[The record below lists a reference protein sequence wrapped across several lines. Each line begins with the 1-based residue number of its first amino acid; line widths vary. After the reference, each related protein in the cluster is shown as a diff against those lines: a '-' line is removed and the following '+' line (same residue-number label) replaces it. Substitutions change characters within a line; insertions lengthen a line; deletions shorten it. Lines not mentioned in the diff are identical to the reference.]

1 MFWLFALPPLR
12 SLPLPA
18 LHPQWFATQ
27 LLEANRPRAALR
39 YYERHLASEEETYDD
54 VWFSL
59 VNGALCVALLSERS
73 GKVPPLQLQAARGW
87 LWAALASA
95 PADDR
100 LLSLLRRL
108 SNGDLCADRV
118 ALAAAAAAHRRRTG
132 AAIVRSRGA
141 PGLPEAGG
149 TLVVAFAGADS
160 ALGGGVDGGVA
171 SHQFVRAC
179 ERAGVRHVLFVR
191 DALRAWYLRGLGT
204 DPWGEEGLDTQL
216 SQASQGDGYR
226 HQAEHGRDE
235 PCDDFSG
242 LLALLGREIAA
253 ARPARVVTVGS
264 SMGGCAAL
272 PAELHP
278 LTPPPLLHSLT
289 TPTHSTPPHLP
300 PCRYA
305 ALRIALELQPP
316 QRSEAAEG
324 RGAAEAR
331 WPEVRGIA
339 FSPQVLLSPA
349 ARRLAALPPASFDPF
364 LEGCSAVSEV
374 AGFELTSLLQVVARR
389 DRAAAPA
396 VALQVHVGDLAPGD
410 GVEAELLSDAVR
422 AGGGG
427 GRSGAGVSMEL
438 VRHAGRGHNLVGDM
452 RDAGELDA
460 LLRSF
465 ADGA

>member
-1 MFWLFALPPLR
+1 MFWLAALPPPAL

-39 YYERHLASEEETYDD
+39 YYERHMASQEETYDD

-73 GKVPPLQLQAARGW
+73 GKVPPLQLQVARGW

-100 LLSLLRRL
+100 LLSLLRRI
-108 SNGDLCADRV
+108 SSGDLCADRA

-132 AAIVRSRGA
+132 AAILRSRGA
-141 PGLPEAGG
+141 SGPPEAGG
-149 TLVVAFAGADS
+149 TLVIAFAGADS
-160 ALGGGVDGGVA
+160 ALGGGADGGVA

-204 DPWGEEGLDTQL
+204 DPWGEEGLDAQG
-216 SQASQGDGYR
+216 SQASQGPGHR
-226 HQAEHGRDE
+226 HQGEHGCDE

-272 PAELHP
+272 PAALHP
-278 LTPPPLLHSLT
+278 LPSLATPL
-289 TPTHSTPPHLP
+289 HSTPLHPLQVRGSARRP
-300 PCRYA
+300 RA
-305 ALRIALELQPP
+305 A
-316 QRSEAAEG
+316 AAAATRGDGGAGGG
-324 RGAAEAR
+324 RG
-331 WPEVRGIA
+331 
-339 FSPQVLLSPA
+339 
-349 ARRLAALPPASFDPF
+349 
-364 LEGCSAVSEV
+364 EV
-374 AGFELTSLLQVVARR
+374 AGGARHR
-389 DRAAAPA
+389 FLAAGAAPTSRLPPR
-396 VALQVHVGDLAPGD
+396 VT
-410 GVEAELLSDAVR
+410 
-422 AGGGG
+422 
-427 GRSGAGVSMEL
+427 
-438 VRHAGRGHNLVGDM
+438 
-452 RDAGELDA
+452 
-460 LLRSF
+460 
-465 ADGA
+465 

>member
-108 SNGDLCADRV
+108 SNRDLCADRV

-278 LTPPPLLHSLT
+278 LLHPLTPLPHYAHSL
-289 TPTHSTPPHLP
+289 HSTPPP
-300 PCRYA
+300 P
-305 ALRIALELQPP
+305 LQ
-316 QRSEAAEG
+316 
-324 RGAAEAR
+324 
-331 WPEVRGIA
+331 VRG
-339 FSPQVLLSPA
+339 S
-349 ARRLAALPPASFDPF
+349 ARRP
-364 LEGCSAVSEV
+364 
-374 AGFELTSLLQVVARR
+374 
-389 DRAAAPA
+389 RAAAA
-396 VALQVHVGDLAPGD
+396 
-410 GVEAELLSDAVR
+410 AEI
-422 AGGGG
+422 GGGG
-427 GRSGAGVSMEL
+427 GAGGSRGEVAGGA
-438 VRHAGRGHNLVGDM
+438 RHRFLAAGAALACRTSPC
-452 RDAGELDA
+452 RAA
-460 LLRSF
+460 ARLLRPLPR
-465 ADGA
+465 GLQRRE

>member
-1 MFWLFALPPLR
+1 MFWLAALPPPAL

-39 YYERHLASEEETYDD
+39 YYERHMASQEETYDD

-73 GKVPPLQLQAARGW
+73 GKVPPLQLQVARGW

-100 LLSLLRRL
+100 LLSLLRRI
-108 SNGDLCADRV
+108 SSGDLCADRA

-132 AAIVRSRGA
+132 AAILRSRGA
-141 PGLPEAGG
+141 SGPPEAGG
-149 TLVVAFAGADS
+149 TLVIAFAGADS
-160 ALGGGVDGGVA
+160 ALGGGADGGVA

-204 DPWGEEGLDTQL
+204 DPWGEEGLDAQG
-216 SQASQGDGYR
+216 SQASQGPGHR
-226 HQAEHGRDE
+226 HQGEHGCDE

-272 PAELHP
+272 PAALHP
-278 LTPPPLLHSLT
+278 LHSLA
-289 TPTHSTPPHLP
+289 TPTHSTPLHRT

-305 ALRIALELQPP
+305 ALRVALELQPP
-316 QRSEAAEG
+316 PRPEATEA

-339 FSPQVLLSPA
+339 FSPQVLLQPA
-349 ARRLAALPPASFDPF
+349 ACPPALPS
-364 LEGCSAVSEV
+364 
-374 AGFELTSLLQVVARR
+374 
-389 DRAAAPA
+389 DRP
-396 VALQVHVGDLAPGD
+396 
-410 GVEAELLSDAVR
+410 
-422 AGGGG
+422 
-427 GRSGAGVSMEL
+427 
-438 VRHAGRGHNLVGDM
+438 
-452 RDAGELDA
+452 
-460 LLRSF
+460 
-465 ADGA
+465 

>member
-1 MFWLFALPPLR
+1 MFWLVALPPSAL

-18 LHPQWFATQ
+18 QHPQWFATQ

-39 YYERHLASEEETYDD
+39 YYERHMASQEETYDD

-73 GKVPPLQLQAARGW
+73 GKVPPPQLQVARGW

-108 SNGDLCADRV
+108 SSGDLCADRV

-132 AAIVRSRGA
+132 AAILRSRGA
-141 PGLPEAGG
+141 SGPPEAGG
-149 TLVVAFAGADS
+149 TLVIAFAGADS
-160 ALGGGVDGGVA
+160 ALGGGADGGVA

-204 DPWGEEGLDTQL
+204 DPWGEEGLDA
-216 SQASQGDGYR
+216 QASQARQGPGYR
-226 HQAEHGRDE
+226 HQGEHDLCDE

-272 PAELHP
+272 PAALHP
-278 LTPPPLLHSLT
+278 LTALPCYAHSL
-289 TPTHSTPPHLP
+289 HSTPPPLAGTRL
-300 PCRYA
+300 C
-305 ALRIALELQPP
+305 
-316 QRSEAAEG
+316 
-324 RGAAEAR
+324 
-331 WPEVRGIA
+331 V
-339 FSPQVLLSPA
+339 SP
-349 ARRLAALPPASFDPF
+349 
-364 LEGCSAVSEV
+364 
-374 AGFELTSLLQVVARR
+374 
-389 DRAAAPA
+389 
-396 VALQVHVGDLAPGD
+396 
-410 GVEAELLSDAVR
+410 
-422 AGGGG
+422 
-427 GRSGAGVSMEL
+427 
-438 VRHAGRGHNLVGDM
+438 
-452 RDAGELDA
+452 
-460 LLRSF
+460 
-465 ADGA
+465 